1 MKRDQVW
8 TRENEIILSWFE
20 AALIALLKPRF
31 RSRGRRR
38 CLKVMLHGTIRNDDF

>member
-1 MKRDQVW
+1 M
-8 TRENEIILSWFE
+8 ELSAIKFE
-20 AALIALLKPRF
+20 AARIALLKPRF